1 METLKVYMA
10 HNKPPTLHVRQIF
23 NYSILFVDVEA
34 ELEVTTQ
41 SLNVNSKL
49 IFYYLD
55 NFTPSI

>member
-10 HNKPPTLHVRQIF
+10 HNKLPTLHVKQIF

-49 IFYYLD
+49 IFYY
-55 NFTPSI
+55 